1 MEVLIL
7 AILAAAIA
15 SGSGKWESEDQA
27 QYDAV
32 NPRVKLVRDAFVQ
45 QLPLRSDH
53 VLGEIPHGIVGKKS
67 VFYCFDYQSQDDARR
82 IMREN
87 HVQYLIVLN
96 NELMVLGTLWM
107 EDLPP
112 S

>member
-27 QYDAV
+27 QYEAF
-32 NPRVKLVRDAFVQ
+32 NPRVKLVREAFVP

-53 VLGEIPHGIVGKKS
+53 VLGEIPHRIVEKPS
-67 VFYCFDYQSQDDARR
+67 VFYCFESQSQDDARR
-82 IMREN
+82 IMHEN

-96 NELMVLGTLWM
+96 NELRVLGTLWM
-107 EDLPP
+107 EDLA
-112 S
+112 